1 MQNGD
6 GDVVIMQTV
15 ANQSETELSQ
25 YRSVGM
31 TARLHG
37 NDGEKWVDASPFQM

>member
-6 GDVVIMQTV
+6 RDVVIMQTV

-25 YRSVGM
+25 YRSEGM
-31 TARLHG
+31 TVPLHG
-37 NDGEKWVDASPFQM
+37 NGGEKWVDASPFQT